1 MKFTIFT
8 LTLLLFQISFEEEF
22 NEEKRLLLSDPQQIQ
37 SEIHALQ
44 QEVEHFKDLAAEF
57 QAQKQENQ
65 ALKAEV
71 ADLKQRFGLQEADLN
86 QRIGLLESSSQKS
99 GSIYIRWG
107 KHSCPKLNGT
117 ELVYEGT
124 AGGSYYTETGNGA
137 NTLCLPHDPEL
148 LPDHFP
154 LISDGGHFSHI
165 YGGEYQFSLGKVV
178 VQDDV
183 PCSVCRV
190 KMATSSMMIPAKRS
204 CPFGWS
210 KQYSGLL
217 TANTYY
223 ANKNDYLCLDE
234 DPDFIERSRQNENGR
249 LFYPVK
255 TICGTLPCPP
265 YKNATLVSCVVCTM

>member
-8 LTLLLFQISFEEEF
+8 FTLFLFHISFEEEL

-44 QEVEHFKDLAAEF
+44 QEVEHFRVLAAEF

-71 ADLKQRFGLQEADLN
+71 ADLKQRFK
-86 QRIGLLESSSQKS
+86 LLESSSKKT
-99 GSIYIRWG
+99 GSLYTRWG

-124 AGGSYYTETGNGA
+124 AGGSYFTEKGNGA

-148 LPDHFP
+148 VPDHIALTP
-154 LISDGGHFSHI
+154 IGFSHI

-178 VQDDV
+178 IQDDV

-204 CPFGWS
+204 CPTGWT
-210 KQYSGLL
+210 KQYSGIL
-217 TANTYY
+217 TADAYY
-223 ANKNDYLCLDE
+223 HEITEYLCVDE
-234 DPDFIERSRQNENGR
+234 DPDFIERSRGNDEGR
-249 LFYPVK
+249 LFYTVK
-255 TICGTLPCPP
+255 TVCGSLPCPP
-265 YKNATLVSCVVCTM
+265 YQNATVVSCVVCTM